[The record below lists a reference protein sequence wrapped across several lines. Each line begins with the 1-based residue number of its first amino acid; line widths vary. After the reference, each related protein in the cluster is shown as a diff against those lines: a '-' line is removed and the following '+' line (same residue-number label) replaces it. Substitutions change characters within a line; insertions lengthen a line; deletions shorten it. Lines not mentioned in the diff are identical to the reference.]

1 MLPKERKITDLNV
14 TGLDQSKHAAL
25 LGDAHELIVAGIFS
39 RLGFEVGLLSAKGGA
54 YDLWVIAYE
63 HPKGDIR
70 PIRVQVRTISKGGGI
85 KFVGGVRGGKD
96 RYYKSGVKEYKYT
109 TKDNDLIVGVDARTL
124 DLYLVP
130 TKFTLAWG
138 KSKSILGLDTLKNNW
153 DILLNWNDASLNK
166 LEASLPK

>member
-14 TGLDQSKHAAL
+14 TGLDRAKHAAL
-25 LGDAHELIVAGIFS
+25 LGDAHELIVAGLLS

-63 HPKGDIR
+63 KPQGEIR
-70 PIRVQVRTISKGGGI
+70 PIRVQVRTISKGGSI
-85 KFVGGVRGGKD
+85 KFIGGVRGGKD

-109 TKDNDLIVGVDARTL
+109 TKDNDLIIGVHSKTL

-130 TKFTLAWG
+130 TKSTLAWG
-138 KSKSILGLDTLKNNW
+138 KSKSIVGLDALKNNW
-153 DILLNWNDASLNK
+153 DVLLNWNDEFLNK